1 MLRYNY
7 TAFICGD
14 VVVVIEVVVGGAV
27 IPMPQIFPL
36 HPHFPEVVFV
46 VVDDGD
52 SVVVFS
58 EVHVIV
64 VVLLVD
70 VVDFVV
76 FGFFVEIFTFL
87 VFVKD
92 TPRYHNIS
100 RSNIVE

>member
-1 MLRYNY
+1 MHPLGKPMHPHSPV
-7 TAFICGD
+7 A
-14 VVVVIEVVVGGAV
+14 VVVVV
-27 IPMPQIFPL
+27 
-36 HPHFPEVVFV
+36 
-46 VVDDGD
+46 GD
-52 SVVVFS
+52 SVVDFS
-58 EVHVIV
+58 EVDLMV
-64 VVLLVD
+64 VVLLGD